1 MRFSVDPS
9 GGHAISAPA
18 TGTKD
23 RVIGSDLHEQ
33 GVTHRMSDA
42 ADGAVNAVQ
51 EASDRLEH
59 ATHGNRSREA

>member
-1 MRFSVDPS
+1 M
-9 GGHAISAPA
+9 
-18 TGTKD
+18 
-23 RVIGSDLHEQ
+23 GSDLHEQ

-51 EASDRLEH
+51 VASDRLEH